1 MMLIV
6 PVLLKG
12 LNVCIL
18 VMSYPMCEFDPL
30 ASLLMHIKIWPRS
43 PHCYVVSWKN
53 QCLIRYSFRLKRVS
67 VCGDAQI
74 VNLLWCAFE
83 YMLTPVSKKCL
94 YFVCVCDCSFLVLP
108 LSLVLIFCSRKC
120 WLHFQPLVNS
130 VSTTESLYINFASL
144 FSIGGFVNFAMPL
157 WAKEQG
163 VNCQSPLWTQ
173 IAIHLMLLVSPFSVN
188 FRKRKH
194 R

>member
-74 VNLLWCAFE
+74 AKLLWCAFE
-83 YMLTPVSKKCL
+83 YMLTPVSKKMLTDLSHVSVFLNEKTDFVVLIRTGWCYLLSVCAIVLPLYYLLVWCL
-94 YFVCVCDCSFLVLP
+94 YFVVENVGY
-108 LSLVLIFCSRKC
+108 IFTHL
-120 WLHFQPLVNS
+120 WI
-130 VSTTESLYINFASL
+130 LY
-144 FSIGGFVNFAMPL
+144 
-157 WAKEQG
+157 
-163 VNCQSPLWTQ
+163 
-173 IAIHLMLLVSPFSVN
+173 
-188 FRKRKH
+188 
-194 R
+194 